1 MKIHLDLPPEEA
13 QIQII
18 PLIDVIFCILTFF
31 ILAALQFTRQ
41 QGIELNLPHAQTGT
55 TPAREMLVV
64 TLTPKGFILVNQNP
78 QLFDRLQLR
87 QLVQEYRRQQPEGL
101 LVLNASRHA
110 LYDEVIQVLDLLR
123 ELGGDRVALATLPAE
138 ANQTEPSAPSLTLP
152 GRVQTPG
159 STPGNIYPIPLAPE
173 PGRLPQL
180 APFSSPELLPE
191 ALTPGARPGN
201 PEKQ

>member
-1 MKIHLDLPPEEA
+1 MKIHLDSPPEEA

-18 PLIDVIFCILTFF
+18 PLMDVIFCILTFF

-41 QGIELNLPHAQTGT
+41 QGIELNLPRAHTGT

-64 TLTPKGFILVNQNP
+64 TLTSNGFVLVNQNP

-101 LVLNASRHA
+101 LVLNASRNA

-138 ANQTEPSAPSLTLP
+138 ANQTEQSIPSLKLP
-152 GRVQTPG
+152 GGVQTPG
-159 STPGNIYPIPLAPE
+159 DEPGNTYPIPLMPE
-173 PGRLPQL
+173 PGRSPQL
-180 APFSSPELLPE
+180 APRPSPEGLLKSLPPE
-191 ALTPGARPGN
+191 ISPSKT
-201 PEKQ
+201 EE